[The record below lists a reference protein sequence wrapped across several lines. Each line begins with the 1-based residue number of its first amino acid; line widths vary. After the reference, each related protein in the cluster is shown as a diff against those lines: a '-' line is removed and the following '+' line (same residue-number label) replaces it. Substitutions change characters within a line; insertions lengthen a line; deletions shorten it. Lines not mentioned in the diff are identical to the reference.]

1 MEMQNKFILLIK
13 GGLKEVVFSAQDK
26 KQLIDKFK
34 LHEKDTGSPE
44 VQIGL
49 LTHRIEY
56 LTEHLKVHKK
66 DHHSRRG
73 LLMLVGQRRR
83 LLNYVKN
90 NDVKRYR
97 SIIET
102 LGLRR

>member
-1 MEMQNKFILLIK
+1 MVLT
-13 GGLKEVVFSAQDK
+13 ADDK
-26 KQLIDKFK
+26 KQLIDEYK
-34 LHEKDTGSPE
+34 LHDSDTGSPE

-49 LTHRIEY
+49 LTHRISY

-90 NDVKRYR
+90 KNVQRYR
-97 SIIET
+97 DIIER

>member
-1 MEMQNKFILLIK
+1 VVLTSENKQAVI
-13 GGLKEVVFSAQDK
+13 ER
-26 KQLIDKFK
+26 FK
-34 LHEKDTGSPE
+34 LHDSDTGSPE
-44 VQIGL
+44 VQVAL
-49 LTHRIEY
+49 LSHRIDY

-73 LLMLVGQRRR
+73 LLMMVGRRRR

-90 NDVKRYR
+90 KNVQRYR
-97 SIIET
+97 TIIET